1 MGRLQSKKTLNV
13 MGSISIYQTRLS
25 YYNVTTRLV
34 VSWFVL
40 VEKKCSGKNMLGK
53 VLIVDLD
60 YFLVGVCW
68 LKQNL
73 SQTIC

>member
-1 MGRLQSKKTLNV
+1 
-13 MGSISIYQTRLS
+13 MGSILIYQTRLS

-53 VLIVDLD
+53 VLIVDLY
-60 YFLVGVCW
+60 YFFQLGFVG
-68 LKQNL
+68 
-73 SQTIC
+73 